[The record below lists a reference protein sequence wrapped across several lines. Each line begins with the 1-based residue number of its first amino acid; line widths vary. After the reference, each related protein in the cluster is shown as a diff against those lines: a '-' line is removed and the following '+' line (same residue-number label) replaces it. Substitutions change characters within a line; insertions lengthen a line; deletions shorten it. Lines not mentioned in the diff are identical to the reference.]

1 MSTMSWAAFLDR
13 GIHPPLEPANS
24 GSEPALDKVAGDQP
38 QQANDDQHQPPG
50 GGSPGSVVVARLPR
64 AFVLLH
70 GPMVGGDPHEVNAN
84 GRPPEFPRPAD
95 RSPVPGP
102 ARPVPWAWRGSSRS
116 GSTRPTH
123 GPDQRPIREPHR
135 EEVFL
140 GVVLARNEGL
150 CLL

>member
-24 GSEPALDKVAGDQP
+24 GSEPALDKVGGDQA

-84 GRPPEFPRPAD
+84 GRPPRVSQTG
-95 RSPVPGP
+95 RSVPC
-102 ARPVPWAWRGSSRS
+102 PWPGTPCAM
-116 GSTRPTH
+116 
-123 GPDQRPIREPHR
+123 
-135 EEVFL
+135 
-140 GVVLARNEGL
+140 GL
-150 CLL
+150 